1 MKTLRIISL
10 LSLFVC
16 ANVTY
21 THAQEMK
28 RCRTGHI
35 YIKSTNA
42 IMNLEANNYQVQSQ
56 LNTNTGAITFM
67 GLSKSFEWEKGA
79 LDQIFASERVDLTDY
94 PKFVYEG
101 SITNLSEIDF
111 TTPGQYAAKI
121 KGVLTIGNATR
132 VTPATAVLTVDPSL
146 SIDGRSDLSF
156 KIEPENVERINKI
169 LESKTGTDME
179 QLKVSRNITV
189 KAKFQYR

>member
-1 MKTLRIISL
+1 
-10 LSLFVC
+10 
-16 ANVTY
+16 
-21 THAQEMK
+21 
-28 RCRTGHI
+28 
-35 YIKSTNA
+35 
-42 IMNLEANNYQVQSQ
+42 MNLEANNYQVQSQ

-101 SITNLSEIDF
+101 TITNLSEIDF